1 MVLADHAN
9 VGSFHEV
16 TGGAEPFFEFAD
28 RGRRHRGGWQCTA
41 PLLFDGRNEADG
53 WLAERAAPW
62 LCHRPPSDPA
72 LSVLRPMG
80 MKLH

>member
-28 RGRRHRGGWQCTA
+28 SVGVVIGAVGSVPLHSSSMVETKRTA
-41 PLLFDGRNEADG
+41 G
-53 WLAERAAPW
+53 
-62 LCHRPPSDPA
+62 
-72 LSVLRPMG
+72 
-80 MKLH
+80 